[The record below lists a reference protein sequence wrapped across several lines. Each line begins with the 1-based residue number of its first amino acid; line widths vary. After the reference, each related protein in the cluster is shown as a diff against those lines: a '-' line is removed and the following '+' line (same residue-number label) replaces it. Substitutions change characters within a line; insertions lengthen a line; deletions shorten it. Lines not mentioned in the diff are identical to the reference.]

1 MKHREPV
8 SKIMSKQLV
17 TVSVNQSLEE
27 VDTIFDTRNIRH
39 VPVTSGD
46 ELVGMLSKTDL
57 LRVSFVDDYASGD
70 VSTQVYS
77 TLSISQ
83 VMTKNIQS
91 ITPHTTIREA
101 AQMLVDR
108 EFHAL
113 PVVEEGALVGIVTT
127 TDLVKYLLDQY

>member
-17 TVSVNQSLEE
+17 TVNVNQTLEE
-27 VDTIFDTRNIRH
+27 VDQILETRNIRH

-57 LRVSFVDDYASGD
+57 LRVSFVDDYEAGD
-70 VSTQVYS
+70 VTTQVYD
-77 TLSISQ
+77 TLSIAQ
-83 VMTKNIQS
+83 VMTKNIQFIEPS
-91 ITPHTTIREA
+91 TTIREA
-101 AQMLVDR
+101 AEILVDK

-113 PVVEEGALVGIVTT
+113 PVVQEGALVGIVTT

>member
-1 MKHREPV
+1 
-8 SKIMSKQLV
+8 
-17 TVSVNQSLEE
+17 
-27 VDTIFDTRNIRH
+27 
-39 VPVTSGD
+39 
-46 ELVGMLSKTDL
+46 
-57 LRVSFVDDYASGD
+57 

-91 ITPHTTIREA
+91 IAPHTTIREA

>member
-1 MKHREPV
+1 
-8 SKIMSKQLV
+8 MSKQLV

>member
-8 SKIMSKQLV
+8 SKIMSKQLI

-27 VDTIFDTRNIRH
+27 VDAIFDTRNIRH

-57 LRVSFVDDYASGD
+57 LRVSFVDDYAGGD
-70 VSTQVYS
+70 VTTQVYNN
-77 TLSISQ
+77 LSINQ

>member
-17 TVSVNQSLEE
+17 TVNVNQSLEE
-27 VDTIFDTRNIRH
+27 VDQILDTRHIRH

-57 LRVSFVDDYASGD
+57 LRVSFVDDYDAGD

-91 ITPHTTIREA
+91 IAPGTTIREA
-101 AQMLVDR
+101 AEILVDK

-113 PVVEEGALVGIVTT
+113 PVVEEGVLVGIVTT
-127 TDLVKYLLDQY
+127 TDLVKYLLEQY